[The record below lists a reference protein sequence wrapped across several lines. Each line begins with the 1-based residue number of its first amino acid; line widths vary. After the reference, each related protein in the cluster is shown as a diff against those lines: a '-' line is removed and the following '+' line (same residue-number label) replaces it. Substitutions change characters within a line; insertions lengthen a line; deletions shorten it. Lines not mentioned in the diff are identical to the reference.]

1 MWRVPTTWLVLLAAC
16 SGALEGAKTLD
27 LYFIDT
33 EGGQATLVVGPSGQS
48 LLIDTG
54 YTGFGGRDT
63 LRIAAAAK
71 DAGVKKI
78 DYLLITH
85 FHDDHVGGVANLL
98 DRFPVAMFLDH
109 GPSVE
114 SHDYPAP
121 YAAAF
126 AKGQHKVLMPGD
138 KIGIKDLDV
147 TVVAAGGKNIG
158 DTSSKAGS
166 KTGEPNPNCA
176 AIPEGHSDLEA
187 GENSRSL
194 GIVVTF
200 GKFRFADLGDL
211 TWNKQLALLCPENK
225 VGKVDLYLTTH
236 HGGDDSPKAIWGLAP
251 RVAIMNNGPMK
262 GGDPAGWKTVMASP
276 GLEDLWQ
283 LHFALAGGKETNVPD
298 TFIANVDAND
308 QGRHLKVSALADGSF
323 TVTNPRNKFTKT
335 YAAK

>member
-1 MWRVPTTWLVLLAAC
+1 MGRVPPTWLLVLLTAC
-16 SGALEGAKTLD
+16 SGALQAAKTLD

-33 EGGQATLVVGPSGQS
+33 EGGQATLVVSPSGQS

-63 LRIAAAAK
+63 VRIAVAAK
-71 DAGVKKI
+71 DAGVKRI
-78 DYLLITH
+78 DTLLITH

-98 DRFPVAMFLDH
+98 DRLPVVTYLDH
-109 GPSVE
+109 GPSIE
-114 SHDYPAP
+114 TKDYPSA

-126 AKGQHKVLMPGD
+126 AKGQHKVIAAGD
-138 KIGIKDLDV
+138 KIAIKDLDV
-147 TVVAAGGKNIG
+147 TVVAAAGKVI
-158 DTSSKAGS
+158 AG
-166 KTGEPNPNCA
+166 KGEPNPNCA
-176 AIPEGHSDLEA
+176 GIPQSQSDLEA
-187 GENSRSL
+187 GENSQSV

-211 TWNKQLALLCPENK
+211 TWNKELALLCPENK
-225 VGKVDLYLTTH
+225 VGKIDLYLTTH
-236 HGGDDSPKAIWGLAP
+236 HGGESSKAIWGMAP
-251 RVAIMNNGPMK
+251 RVAIMNNGPSK
-262 GGDPAGWKTVMASP
+262 GGDAAGWKNVMASP

-298 TFIANVDAND
+298 TFIANVDTND

-323 TVTNPRNKFTKT
+323 TVTNPRNKFGKT

>member
-1 MWRVPTTWLVLLAAC
+1 MGRVPTTWLFLLLTACAGAAQ
-16 SGALEGAKTLD
+16 AAKALD

-33 EGGQATLVVGPSGQS
+33 EGGQATLVVAPSGQS

-78 DYLLITH
+78 DILVITH

-98 DRFPVAMFLDH
+98 DRFPVTTFLDH
-109 GPSVE
+109 GLSIE
-114 SHDYPAP
+114 THEYPAP
-121 YAAAF
+121 YVAAF
-126 AKGQHKVLMPGD
+126 AKGQHKVVAAGD
-138 KIGIKDLDV
+138 KIPIKDLDV
-147 TVVAAGGKNIG
+147 TVVAAAGKVISG
-158 DTSSKAGS
+158 K
-166 KTGEPNPNCA
+166 GEPNPYCGG
-176 AIPEGHSDLEA
+176 IPESQSDLEA
-187 GENSRSL
+187 GENSQSVAL
-194 GIVVTF
+194 VIQF

-211 TWNKQLALLCPENK
+211 TWNKELALLCPENK
-225 VGKVDLYLTTH
+225 AGKIDLYLTTH
-236 HGGDDSPKAIWGLAP
+236 HGGESPKAIWGMAP
-251 RVAIMNNGPMK
+251 RVAIMNNGPSK
-262 GGDPAGWKTVMASP
+262 GGDPAGWKNVMASP

>member
-1 MWRVPTTWLVLLAAC
+1 MRRVPTTWLVLLLTAYAGAAQ
-16 SGALEGAKTLD
+16 AAKTLD

-33 EGGQATLVVGPSGQS
+33 EGGQATLVVAPSGQS

-78 DYLLITH
+78 DILLITH

-98 DRFPVAMFLDH
+98 DRFPVTTFLDH
-109 GPSVE
+109 GPSIE
-114 SHDYPAP
+114 THEYPSA

-126 AKGQHKVLMPGD
+126 AKGQHRAVAAGD
-138 KIGIKDLDV
+138 KIPIKDLDV
-147 TVVAAGGKNIG
+147 TVVAAAGKVIGGK
-158 DTSSKAGS
+158 
-166 KTGEPNPNCA
+166 GEPNPDCA
-176 AIPEGHSDLEA
+176 GIAERQSDDEA
-187 GENSRSL
+187 GENSQSL
-194 GIVVTF
+194 GLVIQF

-211 TWNKQLALLCPENK
+211 TWNKELALLCPENK
-225 VGKVDLYLTTH
+225 AGKIDLYLTTH
-236 HGGDDSPKAIWGLAP
+236 HGGESPKAIWGMAP
-251 RVAIMNNGPMK
+251 RVAIMNNGPSK
-262 GGDPAGWKTVMASP
+262 GGDPAGWKNLMASP

-283 LHFALAGGKETNVPD
+283 LHFALAGGKDTNAPD
-298 TFIANVDAND
+298 TFIANVDVND

-323 TVTNPRNKFTKT
+323 TVINPRNKFTKH

>member
-1 MWRVPTTWLVLLAAC
+1 MRGVPTRCLLFLAAAC
-16 SGALEGAKTLD
+16 AAHAAKTLD
-27 LYFIDT
+27 IYFIDT
-33 EGGQATLVVGPSGQS
+33 EGGQATLVVSPSGQS

-63 LRIAAAAK
+63 VRIAAAAK
-71 DAGVKKI
+71 DAGVKHI

-98 DRFPVAMFLDH
+98 DRLPVTAFVDH
-109 GPSVE
+109 GPSIE
-114 SHDYPAP
+114 TKDYPSA

-126 AKGQHKVLMPGD
+126 AKGQHRVVVAGD
-138 KIGIKDLDV
+138 KITIKDLDV
-147 TVVAAGGKNIG
+147 TVVAAAGKVIPG
-158 DTSSKAGS
+158 K
-166 KTGEPNPNCA
+166 GEPNPNCTG
-176 AIPEGHSDLEA
+176 IPESQSTLEA
-187 GENSRSL
+187 TENSQSL
-194 GIVVTF
+194 GVVIQF

-211 TWNKQLALLCPENK
+211 TWNKELALLCPENK
-225 VGKVDLYLTTH
+225 VGKIDLYLTTH
-236 HGGDDSPKAIWGLAP
+236 HGGESSKAIWGMTP
-251 RVAIMNNGPMK
+251 RVAIMNNGPAK
-262 GGDPAGWKTVMASP
+262 GGDPAGWKNVMASP

>member
-1 MWRVPTTWLVLLAAC
+1 MGRVPTTWLVLLLTACAGAAQ
-16 SGALEGAKTLD
+16 AAKTLD

-33 EGGQATLVVGPSGQS
+33 EGGQATLVVAPSGQS

-78 DYLLITH
+78 DTLLITH

-98 DRFPVAMFLDH
+98 DRFPVTTFLDH
-109 GPSVE
+109 GPSIE
-114 SHDYPAP
+114 THEYPSA

-126 AKGQHKVLMPGD
+126 AKGQHKVVTADD
-138 KIGIKDLDV
+138 KIPIKDLDV
-147 TVVAAGGKNIG
+147 TAVAAAGKVIGGKGESNPYC
-158 DTSSKAGS
+158 AGIA
-166 KTGEPNPNCA
+166 ERQ
-176 AIPEGHSDLEA
+176 SDDE
-187 GENSRSL
+187 GENSKSL
-194 GIVVTF
+194 ALVIQF

-211 TWNKQLALLCPENK
+211 TWNKELALLCPGNK
-225 VGKVDLYLTTH
+225 VGKIDLYLTTH
-236 HGGDDSPKAIWGLAP
+236 HGGESSKAIWGMAP
-251 RVAIMNNGPMK
+251 RVAIMNNGPSK
-262 GGDPAGWKTVMASP
+262 GGDPAGWKNVMASP

-323 TVTNPRNKFTKT
+323 TVTNPRNKFSKT
-335 YAAK
+335 YTAK

>member
-1 MWRVPTTWLVLLAAC
+1 MRRVPTRWLVALFAAWA
-16 SGALEGAKTLD
+16 GVAQAAKTLD

-33 EGGQATLVVGPSGQS
+33 EGGQATLVVAPSGQS

-78 DYLLITH
+78 DTLVITH

-98 DRFPVAMFLDH
+98 DRLPVTLFLDH
-109 GPSVE
+109 GPSIE
-114 SHDYPAP
+114 THDYPGP

-126 AKGQHKVLMPGD
+126 AKGQHRVVAAGD
-138 KIGIKDLDV
+138 KIAIKDLDV
-147 TVVAAGGKNIG
+147 TVVAGAGKSISSQNGGK
-158 DTSSKAGS
+158 
-166 KTGEPNPNCA
+166 GEPNPYCGG
-176 AIPEGHSDLEA
+176 IPQSTSEVEA
-187 GENSRSL
+187 GENSQSL
-194 GIVVTF
+194 AVVIQF

-211 TWNKQLALLCPENK
+211 TWNKELALLCPANK
-225 VGKVDLYLTTH
+225 VGKIDLYLTTH
-236 HGGDDSPKAIWGLAP
+236 HGGESSKAIWGMTP
-251 RVAIMNNGPMK
+251 RVAIMNNGPSK
-262 GGDPAGWKTVMASP
+262 GGDPAGWKNVMASP

-308 QGRHLKVSALADGSF
+308 QGKHLKVSALADGSF

>member
-1 MWRVPTTWLVLLAAC
+1 MRRVPTTWLLVLLAAS
-16 SGALEGAKTLD
+16 SGALQGAKTLN
-27 LYFIDT
+27 LYFVDT
-33 EGGQATLVVGPSGQS
+33 EGGQATLVVAPSGQS

-78 DYLLITH
+78 DTLLITH

-98 DRFPVAMFLDH
+98 DRLPVTTFVDH
-109 GPSVE
+109 GPSIE
-114 SHDYPAP
+114 TKDYPST

-126 AKGQHKVLMPGD
+126 AKGQHRVVAVGD
-138 KIGIKDLDV
+138 KIAIKDLDV
-147 TVVAAGGKNIG
+147 TVVAAAGNAIG
-158 DTSSKAGS
+158 RQ
-166 KTGEPNPNCA
+166 GEPNPNCA
-176 AIPEGHSDLEA
+176 GIPPSQSDLEA
-187 GENSRSL
+187 GENSQSV
-194 GIVVTF
+194 GVVIQF

-211 TWNKQLALLCPENK
+211 TWNKELALLCPENK

-236 HGGDDSPKAIWGLAP
+236 HGGESPKAIWGMAP
-251 RVAIMNNGPMK
+251 RVAIMNNGPSK
-262 GGDPAGWKTVMASP
+262 GGDGWKTVMASP

-283 LHFALAGGKETNVPD
+283 LHFALAGGKEANVPD

-308 QGRHLKVSALADGSF
+308 QGRHLKVAALADGSF
-323 TVTNPRNKFTKT
+323 TVTNPRNKFSKT

>member
-1 MWRVPTTWLVLLAAC
+1 VLFAAVAP
-16 SGALEGAKTLD
+16 SVAQAAKTLD

-33 EGGQATLVVGPSGQS
+33 EGGQATLVVAPSGQS

-71 DAGVKKI
+71 DAGVKRI

-98 DRFPVAMFLDH
+98 DRFPVATFLDH
-109 GPSVE
+109 GPSIE
-114 SHDYPAP
+114 AKGYPDA

-126 AKGQHKVLMPGD
+126 AKGQHKTVLPGD
-138 KIGIKDLDV
+138 QIPIKDVDV

-158 DTSSKAGS
+158 DTLP

-176 AIPEGHSDLEA
+176 GLSEQQSDLEA
-187 GENSRSL
+187 GENSQSV
-194 GIVVTF
+194 GVVVTF
-200 GKFRFADLGDL
+200 GKFRLADLGDL
-211 TWNKQLALLCPENK
+211 TWNKQLALLCPDNR

-236 HGGDDSPKAIWGLAP
+236 HGGDDSPKAIWGMAP
-251 RVAIMNNGPMK
+251 RVAIMNNGPSK
-262 GGDPAGWKTVMASP
+262 GGDPLGWKTVMASP

-323 TVTNPRNKFTKT
+323 TVTNPRNKFSKT

>member
-1 MWRVPTTWLVLLAAC
+1 MRRVPTTWLLVLLAAC
-16 SGALEGAKTLD
+16 SGALQGAKTLD

-33 EGGQATLVVGPSGQS
+33 EGGQATLVVAPSGQV

-78 DYLLITH
+78 DTLLITH

-98 DRFPVAMFLDH
+98 DRFPVATFLDH
-109 GPSVE
+109 GPSIE
-114 SHDYPAP
+114 THEYPAP
-121 YAAAF
+121 YAAAI
-126 AKGQHKVLMPGD
+126 AKGQHRVVAAGD
-138 KIGIKDLDV
+138 KIPIKDLDV
-147 TVVAAGGKNIG
+147 TVVAAAGKVIGGK
-158 DTSSKAGS
+158 A
-166 KTGEPNPNCA
+166 EPNPNCSG
-176 AIPEGHSDLEA
+176 ISERQSDDEA
-187 GENSRSL
+187 GENSQSL
-194 GIVVTF
+194 AVVIQF

-211 TWNKQLALLCPENK
+211 TWNKELALLCPENK
-225 VGKVDLYLTTH
+225 IGKIDLYLTTH
-236 HGGDDSPKAIWGLAP
+236 HGGESPKAIWGMAP
-251 RVAIMNNGPMK
+251 RVAIMNNGPSK
-262 GGDPAGWKTVMASP
+262 GGDPAGWKNVMASP
-276 GLEDLWQ
+276 SLEGLWQ

-323 TVTNPRNKFTKT
+323 TVTNPRNKFSKT